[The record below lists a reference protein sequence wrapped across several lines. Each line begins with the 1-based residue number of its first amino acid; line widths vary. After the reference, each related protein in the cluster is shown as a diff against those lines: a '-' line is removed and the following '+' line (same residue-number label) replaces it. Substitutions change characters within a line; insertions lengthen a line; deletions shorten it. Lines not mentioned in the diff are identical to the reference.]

1 MRMKLLVPIA
11 VATAVALGAAT
22 VDAPAE
28 PTRARADCK
37 RTSTGLVP
45 LTDMGRRRYRGYRGG
60 LYPNGRNRPSPAYQ
74 RQGLAAARRVKLV
87 DGKIVLLSIGMSNT
101 TQEFS
106 EFKARADRDPAK
118 SPSVE
123 LVDGAEAG
131 WDAQRIKSPSS
142 PYWQLVD
149 ERLNEAGVFPDQVQ
163 AIWLKQAISGQAR
176 PFPQDAR
183 ALQADLRAI
192 VRILQVRFANLRLV
206 FLSSRTYAGYAITAR
221 SPEPQAYDSAFAA
234 RWLISERMQ
243 RMPKKA
249 SGPWVGWGPYLWTDG
264 MKGRRD
270 GLTWSCADVEYD
282 GSHPSESGAQKVSTL
297 LLEFFKNDPMA
308 RSWFRERSAAA
319 DQAPA
324 PR

>member
-1 MRMKLLVPIA
+1 MKIFVPIA
-11 VATAVALGAAT
+11 VAAAVALGAAT

-28 PTRARADCK
+28 PTRVLADCE

-60 LYPNGRNRPSPAYQ
+60 LYPNGRNRPSPAYL
-74 RQGLAAARRVKLV
+74 RQGLAAARQVKPV

-106 EFKARADRDPAK
+106 DFKARADRDPAK
-118 SPSVE
+118 SEDVE

-131 WDAQRIKSPSS
+131 WDAQRIRSARS
-142 PYWQLVD
+142 PYWELVD
-149 ERLNEAGVFPDQVQ
+149 QRLNEAGAVPEQVQ
-163 AIWLKQAISGQAR
+163 AIWLKQVISGEGR

-183 ALQADLRAI
+183 TLQASLRAI
-192 VRILQVRFANLRLV
+192 VRILRARFVNLHLV

-234 RWLISERMQ
+234 RWLINERMQ
-243 RMPKKA
+243 RTPKKA

-270 GLTWSCADVEYD
+270 GLTWSCDDVEYD
-282 GSHPSESGAQKVSTL
+282 GTHPSNSGAQKVSTL
-297 LLEFFKNDPMA
+297 LLDFFKSDPTA
-308 RSWFRERSAAA
+308 KPWFRERGGPAVK
-319 DQAPA
+319 PVLA

>member
-1 MRMKLLVPIA
+1 MRMKLFVPIA
-11 VATAVALGAAT
+11 VAAAVALGAAT

-28 PTRARADCK
+28 PTRAGADCN
-37 RTSTGLVP
+37 RTTTGLVP

-74 RQGLAAARRVKLV
+74 RQGLAAARRVKPV

-106 EFKARADRDPAK
+106 DFKARADRDPAK
-118 SPSVE
+118 SASVE

-131 WDAQRIKSPSS
+131 WDAQRIKSPGS
-142 PYWQLVD
+142 PYWDLVN

-163 AIWLKQAISGQAR
+163 VVWLKQAISGDGR

-183 ALQADLRAI
+183 ALQANLRAI
-192 VRILQVRFANLRLV
+192 VRILRGRFANLRLV

-221 SPEPQAYDSAFAA
+221 SPEPQAYDSAFAS

-243 RMPKKA
+243 RMPKKV

-264 MKGRRD
+264 TKGRRD
-270 GLTWSCADVEYD
+270 GLTWTCGDVEYD
-282 GSHPSESGAQKVSTL
+282 GTHPSKTGAQKVSTL
-297 LLEFFKNDPMA
+297 LLEFFKNDPTA
-308 RSWFRERSAAA
+308 RSWFREDGPGPERAL
-319 DQAPA
+319 A